1 MTKRLKTA
9 GKKSPKRRGTPVVE
23 RVLDLALEELARVGL
38 HRLSVP
44 EVADR
49 AGLNKTSVYRRW
61 PTKGALVGAALE
73 RAMGH
78 DAPLPDTGAL
88 GSDMLAFA
96 LAAATWANSPI
107 GRGVMKTLLADGDDP
122 EVRALVNR
130 LVRKRGRRPIEIF
143 ERAIASGE
151 LDEEADVRMAMTV
164 IAGTLS
170 HRIVVENE
178 SVTPA
183 FVKRLVR
190 LVVDGLTAQA
200 G

>member
-1 MTKRLKTA
+1 MPA
-9 GKKSPKRRGTPVVE
+9 SY
-23 RVLDLALEELARVGL
+23 ALEALQEVNSHEHLTRVAVRDIG
-38 HRLSVP
+38 V
-44 EVADR
+44 VIAF
-49 AGLNKTSVYRRW
+49 AV
-61 PTKGALVGAALE
+61 AAL
-73 RAMGH
+73 
-78 DAPLPDTGAL
+78 
-88 GSDMLAFA
+88 A

-130 LVRKRGRRPIEIF
+130 LVRKRGRGPIEIF